1 MPLEI
6 EIHATIERSPDIS
19 EECMTLTSK
28 VPGRQLR
35 SDLRS

>member
-1 MPLEI
+1 MTLEI
-6 EIHATIERSPDIS
+6 DTAIESSLDIS

-35 SDLRS
+35 SGLRS